1 MESYSVTKTDKVFQV
16 EKIPQV
22 QVEDGGPEGE
32 VVGEKFDIQNLNEK
46 VSNF

>member
-1 MESYSVTKTDKVFQV
+1 MMESKQRLVESYSVTIIDKVFQV
-16 EKIPQV
+16 EN
-22 QVEDGGPEGE
+22 GPEGE

>member
-22 QVEDGGPEGE
+22 QVENGPEGE

-46 VSNF
+46 VNNF